1 MHDRPCPHFAIMP
14 RKIGE
19 IIAQTNGQPH
29 FSLEV
34 CFADPAWRSLTR
46 AAVLSAR
53 HRARAGEPVG
63 PHRTHEPPV
72 AILGRR
78 DVGRGRFH
86 AGAESS
92 ARRRSSEA
100 DRHPCLLA
108 PDMHQHGTIEAG
120 RNARGIAFDLR
131 TPGLLIL
138 VPESESTW
146 DTEHTGLTGRP
157 TSRRRVLGCRRR
169 ALSACGRSRQ
179 VHPTGARRLFLHWR
193 SRCD

>member
-78 DVGRGRFH
+78 DVADEVQKRTGIPACLH
-86 AGAESS
+86 LTCTNME
-92 ARRRSSEA
+92 RSKLDETLEVS
-100 DRHPCLLA
+100 
-108 PDMHQHGTIEAG
+108 
-120 RNARGIAFDLR
+120 
-131 TPGLLIL
+131 
-138 VPESESTW
+138 
-146 DTEHTGLTGRP
+146 
-157 TSRRRVLGCRRR
+157 
-169 ALSACGRSRQ
+169 LSIFGRSR
-179 VHPTGARRLFLHWR
+179 VDSRARKRKHLGYGTYWPYEATHHAAKSTGLPQTSAFSMR
-193 SRCD
+193 SISSSTSEWSTATFSASA